1 NRSQTL
7 VTSYTIQYIKK
18 IKPPTRGAILPT
30 KRILGRQEYARQE
43 TWGFNHVPEIAMR
56 LNLSII
62 AALNSPNF
70 VERKEGLIH
79 RSQDS
84 TVTVILSVL
93 SFSSDLRAIKASFN
107 GSIDNCNSTVNPS
120 IMDLNLR
127 KCSKKQKV
135 AHHHRPWHVAMLYTF
150 RNPQTHG

>member
-1 NRSQTL
+1 MTYNPLYNSGKVLKQL
-7 VTSYTIQYIKK
+7 NPEDVIK
-18 IKPPTRGAILPT
+18 TRGAILPT

-107 GSIDNCNSTVNPS
+107 DSIDNCNFTFVQDWHHCMDFDDCKNLAKDTIQ
-120 IMDLNLR
+120 IM
-127 KCSKKQKV
+127 
-135 AHHHRPWHVAMLYTF
+135 
-150 RNPQTHG
+150 